1 MRFDINAF
9 FGHWPYWSLPQTSGE
24 DVLRLMDRFGIDRA
38 AITSL
43 RGLHGDWRH
52 ANEETLALAQS
63 YADRLVPIACL
74 SPMKGG
80 GGPVLRELV
89 AAGFRGIRLYPGM
102 AQGYALGSPFTGEIV
117 ATAGELGIAAIIP
130 TRPMMHFRFPP
141 LAIEQVAALAARHPQ
156 TNLLLSGPNY
166 LGEFTSAVEALQR
179 CPNLTI
185 EISCMQGFRGTA
197 LMVEAVGAGRVLFG
211 TGLPLHYPACGIAK
225 LEHSDLTDDQ
235 QQAVALRNALKLL
248 GIQDSA

>member
-24 DVLRLMDRFGIDRA
+24 DVLRLMDRFAIDRA

-43 RGLHGDWRH
+43 RGLHGDWRE

-63 YADRLVPIACL
+63 HGDRLVPIACL

-80 GGPVLRELV
+80 GGPVLHEFV
-89 AAGFRGIRLYPGM
+89 AAGFGGIRLYPGM
-102 AQGYALGSPFTGEIV
+102 AQGYHLGSSFADEVV
-117 ATAGELGIAAIIP
+117 AAAGELGVPAIVP

-141 LAIEQVAALAARHPQ
+141 LSIEQVAALAARHPGARIV
-156 TNLLLSGPNY
+156 LSGPNY
-166 LGEFTSAVEALQR
+166 LGEFSSAVEALQR
-179 CPNLTI
+179 CPNMTI

-197 LMVEAVGAGRVLFG
+197 LMVEAVGAERVLFG

-225 LEHSDLTDDQ
+225 LEHSELTDDQ
-235 QQAVALRNALKLL
+235 LEAVASRNALRLL
-248 GIQDSA
+248 GLRDPA